1 MKTIMPCCP
10 TNIEEIYRTE
20 HGAVYQCS
28 RKNCYWLEYGRT
40 TTAFRVSDFRLFK
53 KHIDGID
60 VQRML
65 TDVSPGAGVEIV
77 MPPGTE
83 RCFILTVQDVLDL
96 REILSGAKFMI
107 EFNSTVGNYG
117 RFLVKR

>member
-1 MKTIMPCCP
+1 MLCAT
-10 TNIEEIYRTE
+10 TNTEEIYRTE

-28 RKNCYWLEYGRT
+28 RKNCYWLAYGRT

-77 MPPGTE
+77 MPPGTD
-83 RCFILTVQDVLDL
+83 RCFVLTIQDILNL

-107 EFNSTVGNYG
+107 EINSAVG
-117 RFLVKR
+117 RCDPFLVKH

>member
-1 MKTIMPCCP
+1 MLCP
-10 TNIEEIYRTE
+10 LRNVEEIFRTE
-20 HGAVYQCS
+20 RGAVYQCS
-28 RKNCYWLEYGRT
+28 RKNCYWLEYGIT

-53 KHIDGID
+53 KHIDSID
-60 VQRML
+60 VERML
-65 TDVSPGAGVEIV
+65 TDVSPGADVEVV

-83 RCFILTVQDVLDL
+83 RCFLLTVRDILAL

-107 EFNSTVGNYG
+107 ELNSEIRSRD

>member
-1 MKTIMPCCP
+1 MLCAP
-10 TNIEEIYRTE
+10 TNTEEIYRTE

-60 VQRML
+60 VERML
-65 TDVSPGAGVEIV
+65 TDASPGAGVEIV
-77 MPPGTE
+77 MPPGTD
-83 RCFILTVQDVLDL
+83 RCFVLSVRDILDL
-96 REILSGAKFMI
+96 REILSGARFMI
-107 EFNSTVGNYG
+107 DLNSAVGSFG
-117 RFLVKR
+117 RFVAKH

>member
-1 MKTIMPCCP
+1 MLCGLA
-10 TNIEEIYRTE
+10 NIEEIYRTE

-40 TTAFRVSDFRLFK
+40 ATAFRVSDFRLFK

-65 TDVSPGAGVEIV
+65 TDASPGAGVEIV
-77 MPPGTE
+77 MPAGTE
-83 RCFILTVQDVLDL
+83 RCFVLTVRDVLHL

-107 EFNSTVGNYG
+107 DINSAVGSYD